1 MNIRNSTVVISKED
15 KEKLQ
20 KNCEEIEK
28 ILDKYP
34 YSNDCSD
41 HFVTSMT
48 RVKNYFSDFKEWVN
62 FLEVTEK

>member
-1 MNIRNSTVVISKED
+1 MNIRNSAVVISKED

-20 KNCEEIEK
+20 KNCE

-48 RVKNYFSDFKEWVN
+48 RVKNYFSDFNNWVN